1 MKIWKAELKLV
12 CDDNN
17 EYIVKFSFSQ
27 EEYEYRLNEKYNEW
41 IYSRDFYCDR
51 IPIEMKIENDSYNL
65 SIIQGFDHE
74 LNIEELKILKL
85 EMKKFMIVYLHD
97 ENKIILK
104 RYNDKHKAILSMEE
118 E

>member
-12 CDDNN
+12 RDDNN
-17 EYIVKFSFSQ
+17 EYIVKFIFSQ
-27 EEYEYRLNEKYNEW
+27 EEYEYKVNEKYNEW

-74 LNIEELKILKL
+74 LNVEELKTLKL
-85 EMKKFMIVYLHD
+85 EMKKFMITYLHD
-97 ENKIILK
+97 ENEVISFIYDK
-104 RYNDKHKAILSMEE
+104 KHKAILFMEE
-118 E
+118 D